1 MSNRNEKGNFPV
13 DEILASRAQK
23 LQASPNVVDP
33 FKKMMKSKN
42 NKPTLKSYKDVRT
55 EKQMDNLQKQIDDR
69 IRNWD
74 NAMIDKLS
82 KLMNQ
87 FEIGESMPVVGDLYQ
102 IPEANEQPE
111 ENNIY
116 DYQNNKFLDDIT
128 DLDQSQITNNEN
140 PFTKLENFLAF
151 HSQPDEQRYSVF

>member
-42 NKPTLKSYKDVRT
+42 NKPMLKSYKDVRT

-69 IRNWD
+69 ILN
-74 NAMIDKLS
+74 
-82 KLMNQ
+82 
-87 FEIGESMPVVGDLYQ
+87 
-102 IPEANEQPE
+102 
-111 ENNIY
+111 
-116 DYQNNKFLDDIT
+116 
-128 DLDQSQITNNEN
+128 
-140 PFTKLENFLAF
+140 
-151 HSQPDEQRYSVF
+151 